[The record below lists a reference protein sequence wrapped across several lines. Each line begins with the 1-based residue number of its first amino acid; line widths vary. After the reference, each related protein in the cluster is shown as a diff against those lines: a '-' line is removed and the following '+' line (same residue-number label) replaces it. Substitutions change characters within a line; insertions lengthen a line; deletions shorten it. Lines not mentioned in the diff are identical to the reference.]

1 MPGDIDISPQ
11 RFEQQLRWLSR
22 WRKVAKLDETLSS
35 HESKRLTAITFD
47 DGFRDNLTVAL
58 PLLEKYGLP
67 MTLFVTAG
75 FIDRDGYLSTQELRE
90 ISMHPLVTIGA
101 HGLWNRNFTRLSADE
116 ARLELVES
124 RWAGRNHW
132 SHGRFDGLGLWRMQP
147 RAGTIKRGM
156 RIPCLV
162 VSLERD

>member
-1 MPGDIDISPQ
+1 M
-11 RFEQQLRWLSR
+11 R

-67 MTLFVTAG
+67 ITLFVTAG

-124 RWAGRNHW
+124 CWL
-132 SHGRFDGLGLWRMQP
+132 LGGIIGATVDLMAWP
-147 RAGTIKRGM
+147 YGECN
-156 RIPCLV
+156 PE
-162 VSLERD
+162 LERLARNADTVPRGQSV